1 MQPFYTLILVALLV
15 GASATVVAQPTTPA
29 STATPTPQE
38 MIDALKTPP
47 PGAPGATRQLRIQ
60 KVDPPAGTLPAA
72 KVLPPARADVTAQR
86 PSLSLLIQFEFD
98 SAQVSGASQEALSN
112 LAQALKSGDLA
123 NSRFALEGHTDR
135 KGSASYNLRL
145 SQSRADAV
153 RSYLVQQGVDGKRLV
168 ATGKGFSQP
177 ALPQQP
183 MAAENRRVRVVN
195 LD

>member
-1 MQPFYTLILVALLV
+1 MQTISKLLLV
-15 GASATVVAQPTTPA
+15 VLLAGVFVSVSAQ
-29 STATPTPQE
+29 TATPAPSSQE

-47 PGAPGATRQLRIQ
+47 QGATRQLRIQ
-60 KVDPPAGTLPAA
+60 KVDPPATAPAA
-72 KVLPPARADVTAQR
+72 AAPAPARAEAAAQR
-86 PSLSLLIQFEFD
+86 PALSLLIQFEFD
-98 SAQVSGASQEALSN
+98 SAQVSDVSQQALNN
-112 LAQALKSGDLA
+112 LAQALKSGELV

-135 KGSASYNLRL
+135 QGSASYNLRL

-183 MAAENRRVRVVN
+183 MAGENRRVRVVN

>member
-1 MQPFYTLILVALLV
+1 MQTISKLFLVVLLAGV
-15 GASATVVAQPTTPA
+15 AAWVVAQPATPA
-29 STATPTPQE
+29 PSSQE

-47 PGAPGATRQLRIQ
+47 QGAPGATRQLRIQ
-60 KVDPPAGTLPAA
+60 KVDPPAGTSPAA
-72 KVLPPARADVTAQR
+72 TAAAPARADTTAQR

-98 SAQVSGASQEALSN
+98 SAQVSDVSQQALNN
-112 LAQALKSGDLA
+112 LAQALNSGELV

-177 ALPQQP
+177 ALPKQP

-195 LD
+195 LN